1 MNIEYVSIGV
11 KSPPLDEKILV
22 KRSINTVLFDDR
34 AEVKTMDS
42 AMWSNEEDAAMYL
55 LTEGFELWAQV

>member
-1 MNIEYVSIGV
+1 MIIEYVSIGV
-11 KSPPLDEKILV
+11 KYPPLDEKILV
-22 KRSINTVLFDDR
+22 KRIVNTNIFDDS
-34 AEVKTMDS
+34 ATVKTMES